1 MGVKSG
7 FIIGFGAGYVLG
19 AKAGRQRYEQIR
31 QSWGQLTGSSTFQK
45 VTERTKEAAGESAK
59 KSLYAVQR
67 GVEKAGTAVKDRLNK
82 DDDLAGEIADRL
94 EEGQGRSPGQTDDVA
109 PEVFPDTAVTD
120 R

>member
-7 FIIGFGAGYVLG
+7 FVIGFGVGYVLG

-31 QSWGQLTGSSTFQK
+31 QSWGQLTGSPTFQR

-59 KSLYAVQR
+59 KSLFAVQR

-82 DDDLAGEIADRL
+82 EDDLAEEIADRL
-94 EEGQGRSPGQTDDVA
+94 EQGRGRSPGQTGDAA
-109 PEVFPDTAVTD
+109 PEVFPNTGVTE